1 MHSFIESSME
11 QLFYHL
17 MCINSVL
24 CFLMETFLVYVRIIS
39 GNSNNSDP
47 ESNLHFSIVTKHHI
61 SAPQKNENHLIL
73 QFWVTFGKLVSTDQE
88 NNDQLEVNSIHMLL
102 VKEEHRII
110 SHTFRSLVSILQQ
123 YQFPCLSIT
132 VGFVKLLDL
141 TYKGIFKVTFILFR
155 I

>member
-1 MHSFIESSME
+1 MF
-11 QLFYHL
+11 FDG
-17 MCINSVL
+17 NFL
-24 CFLMETFLVYVRIIS
+24 CVRIIN

-47 ESNLHFSIVTKHHI
+47 ECNLHFCIVTKHH
-61 SAPQKNENHLIL
+61 SYLCTTKNENHLIL

-88 NNDQLEVNSIHMLL
+88 NNDQLEVNSTPMLL

-123 YQFPCLSIT
+123 YKFPCLSIT
-132 VGFVKLLDL
+132 VGSVKLLDL
-141 TYKGIFKVTFILFR
+141 TYKGIFKVTFILLR

>member
-1 MHSFIESSME
+1 
-11 QLFYHL
+11 
-17 MCINSVL
+17 MCSNSVL
-24 CFLMETFLVYVRIIS
+24 CFLMETFFVCVRIIS

-47 ESNLHFSIVTKHHI
+47 ECNLHFSIVTKHH
-61 SAPQKNENHLIL
+61 SYLCTTKNENHLIL
-73 QFWVTFGKLVSTDQE
+73 QFWVTFRKLVSTDQE
-88 NNDQLEVNSIHMLL
+88 NNDQLEVNSTPMLL
-102 VKEEHRII
+102 VKEEHSII

>member
-1 MHSFIESSME
+1 
-11 QLFYHL
+11 
-17 MCINSVL
+17 MCINSIL
-24 CFLMETFLVYVRIIS
+24 FFFTETFFFFVRIIS

-47 ESNLHFSIVTKHHI
+47 ESNLHFSIVTKHH
-61 SAPQKNENHLIL
+61 SYLCTTKNENHLIL
-73 QFWVTFGKLVSTDQE
+73 QFCLTFGKLVSTDQE
-88 NNDQLEVNSIHMLL
+88 NNDQLEVNSTPMLL

-110 SHTFRSLVSILQQ
+110 SHTYRSLVSILQQ

-132 VGFVKLLDL
+132 VDFVKPLDL

>member
-1 MHSFIESSME
+1 M
-11 QLFYHL
+11 
-17 MCINSVL
+17 
-24 CFLMETFLVYVRIIS
+24 
-39 GNSNNSDP
+39 
-47 ESNLHFSIVTKHHI
+47 
-61 SAPQKNENHLIL
+61 IL
-73 QFWVTFGKLVSTDQE
+73 QFWVTFRKLVSTEQE
-88 NNDQLEVNSIHMLL
+88 NNDQLEVNSTPMLL